1 MNRELK
7 LSEDFRDFPRLFD
20 FSKLLDLKKFTNSM
34 KYFMEKIKLKYFIEK
49 MKYCRYDMMSNSWIR
64 FKNKSKVPR
73 RRTAIFKLI
82 GPCKILSHGQKVH
95 DTSKVTLIITLIIH
109 YFVQSKSYEI
119 MRLVKL
125 FNHKS

>member
-1 MNRELK
+1 M
-7 LSEDFRDFPRLFD
+7 
-20 FSKLLDLKKFTNSM
+20 NSM
-34 KYFMEKIKLKYFIEK
+34 KYFMEKMKYFIEKMKYFMEKMKYFIEK

-73 RRTAIFKLI
+73 RTAIFKLI
-82 GPCKILSHGQKVH
+82 GPCKILSRGQKVH
-95 DTSKVTLIITLIIH
+95 DTSKVTLIIILIIH

-119 MRLVKL
+119 MRLVKM

>member
-49 MKYCRYDMMSNSWIR
+49 MKY
-64 FKNKSKVPR
+64 
-73 RRTAIFKLI
+73 
-82 GPCKILSHGQKVH
+82 
-95 DTSKVTLIITLIIH
+95 TS
-109 YFVQSKSYEI
+109 
-119 MRLVKL
+119 
-125 FNHKS
+125 

>member
-1 MNRELK
+1 
-7 LSEDFRDFPRLFD
+7 
-20 FSKLLDLKKFTNSM
+20 M

-49 MKYCRYDMMSNSWIR
+49 MKYCGWIR

-119 MRLVKL
+119 RRLVKL

>member
-1 MNRELK
+1 
-7 LSEDFRDFPRLFD
+7 
-20 FSKLLDLKKFTNSM
+20 M
-34 KYFMEKIKLKYFIEK
+34 KYFMEKMKYFMEKLKYFIEK
-49 MKYCRYDMMSNSWIR
+49 MKYCGYDMMSTSWIR
-64 FKNKSKVPR
+64 LKKKSKAPR

-82 GPCKILSHGQKVH
+82 GPCKILSHSQKVH

-119 MRLVKL
+119 MRLVKM